1 MRTRRRGAIRRKAL
15 LLATALAL
23 AVGLAGCSLFANGI
37 ADTESD
43 LSHAGFGN
51 PSIAIGTNARP
62 TVSVT
67 ARRNPAGPKP
77 VEQQALGVAAIIWTR
92 LPGRF
97 DLLVVH
103 IDGQAP
109 TGARQF
115 THAQLDRRYGPR
127 PAGLDRQSLTGESTS
142 HAVAVGLSAA
152 AAVLGIGLV
161 VTGIL
166 LYIRQR
172 RRRVVAAQPPAAE
185 TSASGPRPVPVR
197 PARPPPPAPGP
208 RPVPIRT
215 AQPPAPQPAS
225 PAAPAAESSAAPGAE
240 PPAAEPPTAEPPLP
254 SGAPTPPRGQPL
266 VPPLPPATEGST
278 LVGPPPVWEP
288 RWDLEDRPPTADC

>member
-1 MRTRRRGAIRRKAL
+1 MRTRRPGAIRRRAL
-15 LLATALAL
+15 LLATALAS

-37 ADTESD
+37 ADAESD

-77 VEQQALGVAAIIWTR
+77 VEQQALGVASIIWTR

-115 THAQLDRRYGPR
+115 TYAQLDRRYGPR

-152 AAVLGIGLV
+152 AIVLGIGLV

-166 LYIRQR
+166 IYIR
-172 RRRVVAAQPPAAE
+172 RRRRRAVAAQPGTE
-185 TSASGPRPVPVR
+185 TPASGPRPVPVR
-197 PARPPPPAPGP
+197 PAQPPPRAPRP

-225 PAAPAAESSAAPGAE
+225 PAAPTESAAAPGAE
-240 PPAAEPPTAEPPLP
+240 PPAEPPAAEQPLP
-254 SGAPTPPRGQPL
+254 SGAPTPPRGQPP
-266 VPPLPPATEGST
+266 VPPLPPVAEGST
-278 LVGPPPVWEP
+278 LVAPPPVWEP
-288 RWDLEDRPPTADC
+288 RWDPEDHPPTADC